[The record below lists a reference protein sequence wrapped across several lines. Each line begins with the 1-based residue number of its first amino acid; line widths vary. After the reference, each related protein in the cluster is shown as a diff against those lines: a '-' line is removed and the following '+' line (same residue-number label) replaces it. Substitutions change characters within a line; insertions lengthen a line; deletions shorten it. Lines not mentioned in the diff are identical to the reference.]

1 MRYADL
7 AAKLDDPRDD
17 RVEARRSEP
26 EVGGEPRYPWRDR
39 FPVEGGHIGH
49 EDRVGDAVMRVAGAL
64 TGVSEVAAV
73 ARLAISAV
81 ARPAMDAK
89 EKARLSIIA
98 FVP

>member
-7 AAKLDDPRDD
+7 AAKLDDPRHD

-26 EVGGEPRYPWRDR
+26 EIGGEPRYPWRG